1 METPSITA
9 IFSKTWAG
17 APAIL
22 RSRPKL
28 YWGFLGGGLIAGA
41 LSLLVPAN
49 AFAQANTSGIQFN
62 AALVPAGICYALLIG
77 VAAYF
82 ILADAVRSIVP
93 AFRMTLQVFVITLLL
108 NMVYSGVVQAAL
120 YCLVIP
126 AFYVAPK
133 LWLLTPNFLLSDPEK
148 VDILSNLSH
157 AWRDTNNL
165 YWPTLGFMILTGFV
179 STLIQVAMLCIAAL
193 AIQFFTPSAI
203 VMVPLAM
210 ASSLFCL
217 AFVYLGWINWSVAI
231 RKHADALVGVVAAV
245 AH

>member
-9 IFSKTWAG
+9 IFSHSWAG

-28 YWGFLGGGLIAGA
+28 YWLFLAIGLIVGS
-41 LSLLVPAN
+41 LSLLTPAN
-49 AFAQANTSGIQFN
+49 AFANANTNGIQVN
-62 AALVPAGICYALLIG
+62 GPLVPALVGYALVLG
-77 VAAYF
+77 VAVYF
-82 ILADAVRSIVP
+82 ILADAVRTVVP
-93 AFRMTLQVFVITLLL
+93 AFRMTLQAFVITLLL
-108 NMVYSGVVQAAL
+108 NMVYSGVVQAAI
-120 YCLVIP
+120 YALVIP

-179 STLIQVAMLCIAAL
+179 STTIELVTLCIAAL
-193 AIQFFTPSAI
+193 AIQFLAISAI
-203 VMVPLAM
+203 VMVPLAI
-210 ASSLFCL
+210 AVTLFCL
-217 AFVYLGWINWSVAI
+217 AFVYLGWINWAVAI
-231 RKHADALVGVVAAV
+231 RKHADALVALVPAL
-245 AH
+245 